1 MLLINNISI
10 YNSPQTKTKV
20 ADLESKTQSG
30 TLDSAGNSYSKLCCF
45 LSTSSP
51 ITESKDYKILT
62 KVFEKLSA
70 KIENN
75 FIINIKSL
83 ESNDYME
90 FASKYD
96 FSHFLFFGNEAILNN
111 LPANLKINKS
121 SFEQDCSFLLSE
133 NLVFVTETKDMK
145 VKEQAWEAIK
155 LFYKSII

>member
-1 MLLINNISI
+1 MLLINNIPI
-10 YNSPQTKTKV
+10 YNSPNIKV
-20 ADLESKTQSG
+20 KSVEHELKTQTD
-30 TLDSAGNSYSKLCCF
+30 TLDSAGNMYSKLCCF
-45 LSTSSP
+45 ISTSSP
-51 ITESKDYKILT
+51 ITDSKDYKILT

>member
-1 MLLINNISI
+1 MLLINNIPI
-10 YNSPQTKTKV
+10 YNSPSIKV
-20 ADLESKTQSG
+20 KSVENELKTQTD
-30 TLDSAGNSYSKLCCF
+30 TLDSAGNMYSKLCCF

-51 ITESKDYKILT
+51 ITDSKEYKILT

>member
-1 MLLINNISI
+1 MLLINNIPI
-10 YNSPQTKTKV
+10 YNSPTIKV
-20 ADLESKTQSG
+20 KSVDGESKTQTD
-30 TLDSAGNSYSKLCCF
+30 TLDSSGNMYSKLCCF

-83 ESNDYME
+83 ESKDYNE

-96 FSHFLFFGNEAILNN
+96 FSHFVFFGNDTVLSN
-111 LPANLKINKS
+111 LPTNLIMNKS
-121 SFEQDCSFLLSE
+121 SFEQDVSLLLSE
-133 NLVFVTETKDMK
+133 NLVHVTEAKDIK

>member
-1 MLLINNISI
+1 MLLINNIPI
-10 YNSPQTKTKV
+10 YNSPNIKVKSVETEQNTQT
-20 ADLESKTQSG
+20 D
-30 TLDSAGNSYSKLCCF
+30 TLDSAGNMYSKLCCF
-45 LSTSSP
+45 LSTTSP
-51 ITESKDYKILT
+51 VKESKDYKILT

-83 ESNDYME
+83 ESKDYNE

-96 FSHFLFFGNEAILNN
+96 FSHFLFFGNDTVLSN
-111 LPANLKINKS
+111 LPTNLTMNKS
-121 SFEQDCSFLLSE
+121 SFEENVSLLLSE
-133 NLVFVTETKDMK
+133 NLVFVTEAKDVK

>member
-1 MLLINNISI
+1 
-10 YNSPQTKTKV
+10 
-20 ADLESKTQSG
+20 
-30 TLDSAGNSYSKLCCF
+30 
-45 LSTSSP
+45 
-51 ITESKDYKILT
+51 
-62 KVFEKLSA
+62 
-70 KIENN
+70 
-75 FIINIKSL
+75 
-83 ESNDYME
+83 ME